1 MDNQRIAMDK
11 RTISKRPLKQG
22 LKSCKPMIKPRLT
35 QKMKQARYHWGPQH
49 ENRILEDW
57 SKMRY
62 LIEIKSDYRITFLML
77 IMFF

>member
-1 MDNQRIAMDK
+1 VDK
-11 RTISKRPLKQG
+11 RTINKRPLKQG
-22 LKSCKPMIKPRLT
+22 LKSCRPMIKPRVT
-35 QKMKQARYHWGPQH
+35 QKMKQARYQWAAQH

-62 LIEIKSDYRITFLML
+62 LIKIRSDYKITFLML